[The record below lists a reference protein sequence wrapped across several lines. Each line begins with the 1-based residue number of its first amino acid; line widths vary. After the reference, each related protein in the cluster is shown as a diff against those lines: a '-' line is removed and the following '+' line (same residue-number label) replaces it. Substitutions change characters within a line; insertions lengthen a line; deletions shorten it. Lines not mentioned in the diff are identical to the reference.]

1 MSKIGVYNNKLGI
14 GSTSPSTLVHIESD
28 PPTGQHTQSNSIITL
43 KNSDTGNRTEG
54 SHSSLIHF
62 SMGTSDNLCKI
73 KGTHHGSASDGDYQ
87 PKRGRVE
94 FITHNGT
101 AEEMLLSLVNDGT
114 IKYLNLDST
123 NHGTSGYGIRDN
135 DGTLQYKNSG
145 GSWANITSG
154 GGGTTIT
161 GAATTIDTEDLTAS
175 RALASDAN
183 GKVAVSTTT
192 STELGH
198 VSGVTSAI
206 QTQLNGKQST
216 LTFNAPSTNNANPST
231 SAQIKTA
238 LDLKA
243 NLAGPSFTGDVTF
256 DTTTLKIDSTS
267 NKVGIGTASNG
278 NFRFKVH
285 NGTGSNDASSN
296 TYVWHS
302 QMCIEEETA
311 LGAGITFKAGTK
323 TGFIYYGSSNGTP
336 WVGAGGFGIA
346 TSSTNSESNLKLVIK
361 ENGDVGIGDSSPS
374 SKLDVNGKITCT
386 DFQNTSDRRIKENII
401 PATDVAIMSNLDNL
415 NLKVYT
421 YTEEYRK
428 SLPEGALP
436 TNPVF
441 GWIAQEVKNTYSDAI
456 VVQKN
461 TIGET
466 EYDDFHYI
474 KKGKLYDLAVAGVK
488 ILHQKIKDLENR
500 IKVLESK

>member
-14 GSTSPSTLVHIESD
+14 GTTSPSTLVHIESD
-28 PPTGQHTQSNSIITL
+28 PPTGQPTQSNSIITL
-43 KNSDTGNRTEG
+43 KNSDTGFRTEG

-62 SMGTSDNLCKI
+62 SMGTNDNLCKI
-73 KGTHHGSASDGDYQ
+73 KGTHHGNTGDSDYSN
-87 PKRGRVE
+87 KRGRVE

-101 AEEMLLSLVNDGT
+101 AEEILLSLVNDGT
-114 IKYLNLDST
+114 IKYLNLDSS

-135 DGTLQYKNSG
+135 NGTLQYKNSG
-145 GSWANITSG
+145 GNWANITSGG

-175 RALASDAN
+175 RALVSDTN
-183 GKVAVSTTT
+183 GKVAVSATT
-192 STELGH
+192 SAELGH

-231 SAQIKTA
+231 SAQIKSA

-256 DTTTLKIDSTS
+256 DTSTLKVDST
-267 NKVGIGTASNG
+267 NNRVGIGTASPSQRVDIEG
-278 NFRFKVH
+278 SGGSASGIIRFTDTENIDNARNWFV
-285 NGTGSNDASSN
+285 GPYRSGDA
-296 TYVWHS
+296 
-302 QMCIEEETA
+302 CFA
-311 LGAGITFKAGTK
+311 ITPSAAKAGTGPDTSK
-323 TGFIYYGSSNGTP
+323 TFQISYDG
-336 WVGAGGFGIA
+336 
-346 TSSTNSESNLKLVIK
+346 K
-361 ENGDVGIGDSSPS
+361 VGIGDTTPS
-374 SKLDVNGKITCT
+374 SVLDVNGKITCT

-401 PATDVAIMSNLDNL
+401 PATDIAIMSNIDNL

-441 GWIAQEVKNTYSDAI
+441 GWIAQEVKNTYSDAV

-466 EYDDFHYI
+466 EYEDFHYI
-474 KKGKLYDLAVAGVK
+474 KKAKLYDLAVAGVK

>member
-14 GSTSPSTLVHIESD
+14 GTTSPSTLVHIESD
-28 PPTGQHTQSNSIITL
+28 PPTGQPLLSNSIITL
-43 KNSDTGNRTEG
+43 KNSDTGFRTEG

-62 SMGTSDNLCKI
+62 SMGTNDNLCKI
-73 KGTHHGSASDGDYQ
+73 KGTHHGNTGDSDYSN
-87 PKRGRVE
+87 KRGRIE

-101 AEEMLLSLVNDGT
+101 TDEMLLSLVNDGT

-145 GSWANITSG
+145 GNWANIGG

-161 GAATTIDTEDLTAS
+161 GAATTIDTENLTTS

-183 GKVAVSTTT
+183 GKVAVSATT

-216 LTFNAPSTNNANPST
+216 LTFNAPSSNNANPST

-256 DTTTLKIDSTS
+256 DTTTLKVDST
-267 NKVGIGTASNG
+267 NN
-278 NFRFKVH
+278 R
-285 NGTGSNDASSN
+285 
-296 TYVWHS
+296 
-302 QMCIEEETA
+302 
-311 LGAGITFKAGTK
+311 
-323 TGFIYYGSSNGTP
+323 
-336 WVGAGGFGIA
+336 
-346 TSSTNSESNLKLVIK
+346 
-361 ENGDVGIGDSSPS
+361 VGIGDTTPS
-374 SKLDVNGKITCT
+374 SVLDVNGKITCT

-401 PATDVAIMSNLDNL
+401 PATDIAIMSNIDNL

-466 EYDDFHYI
+466 EYEDFHYI

>member
-28 PPTGQHTQSNSIITL
+28 PPTGQPLLSNSIITL
-43 KNSDTGNRTEG
+43 KNSDTGFRTEG

-62 SMGTSDNLCKI
+62 SMGTDDDLCKI
-73 KGTHHGSASDGDYQ
+73 KGTHHGNTGDGDYSN
-87 PKRGRVE
+87 KRGRVE

-101 AEEMLLSLVNDGT
+101 NHEMLLSLVNDGT

-161 GAATTIDTEDLTAS
+161 GAATTIDTENLTVS
-175 RALASDAN
+175 RALVSDTN

-206 QTQLNGKQST
+206 QAQLNGKQST
-216 LTFNAPSTNNANPST
+216 LTAGTGVGIAGNNISIGQAVGTTNN
-231 SAQIKTA
+231 
-238 LDLKA
+238 
-243 NLAGPSFTGDVTF
+243 VTF
-256 DTTTLKIDSTS
+256 NNI
-267 NKVGIGTASNG
+267 
-278 NFRFKVH
+278 
-285 NGTGSNDASSN
+285 
-296 TYVWHS
+296 
-302 QMCIEEETA
+302 
-311 LGAGITFKAGTK
+311 AGTLTTAAQTNITSVGTLSTLVVSGNGGILTVRGTSRPNIRYEK
-323 TGFIYYGSSNGTP
+323 GSSLK
-336 WVGAGGFGIA
+336 WQVGM
-346 TSSTNSESNLKLVIK
+346 TSETNENFSIDNFDGNDDLILNLSG
-361 ENGDVGIGDSSPS
+361 GDVGIGDSSPS

-428 SLPEGALP
+428 SLPPGSLP

>member
-14 GSTSPSTLVHIESD
+14 GTTSPSTLVHIESD
-28 PPTGQHTQSNSIITL
+28 PPTGQPTQSNSIITL
-43 KNSDTGNRTEG
+43 KNSDTGFRTEG

-62 SMGTSDNLCKI
+62 SMGTSDDLCKI
-73 KGTHHGSASDGDYQ
+73 KGTHHGNTGDSDYSN
-87 PKRGRVE
+87 KRGRVE

-101 AEEMLLSLVNDGT
+101 SEEMLLSLVNDGD

-123 NHGTSGYGIRDN
+123 NHGSTGYGIRDN

-145 GSWANITSG
+145 GNWANITSG
-154 GGGTTIT
+154 GGGN
-161 GAATTIDTEDLTAS
+161 LTVS
-175 RALASDAN
+175 RALISDTN
-183 GKVAVSTTT
+183 GKVGVSATT
-192 STELGH
+192 SAELGH

-256 DTTTLKIDSTS
+256 DTTTLKIDST
-267 NKVGIGTASNG
+267 NNRVGIGTATPITNTRVSIVGNSGATSNIVI
-278 NFRFKVH
+278 R
-285 NGTGSNDASSN
+285 N
-296 TYVWHS
+296 T
-302 QMCIEEETA
+302 TA
-311 LGAGITFKAGTK
+311 TT
-323 TGFIYYGSSNGTP
+323 TGFLYMQMNDDGKAFLLN
-336 WVGAGGFGIA
+336 
-346 TSSTNSESNLKLVIK
+346 STNNPLHIGANNQGSQLYLDNG
-361 ENGDVGIGDSSPS
+361 GDVGIGDTSPS

-401 PATDVAIMSNLDNL
+401 PATDIAIMSNIDNL

-428 SLPEGALP
+428 SLPEGSLP

-466 EYDDFHYI
+466 EYEDFHYI

>member
-14 GSTSPSTLVHIESD
+14 GSTSPSTLVHVESD
-28 PPTGQHTQSNSIITL
+28 PPAGQPLLSNSIITL
-43 KNSDTGNRTEG
+43 KNSDTGFRTEG

-62 SMGTSDNLCKI
+62 SMGTNDNLCKI
-73 KGTHHGSASDGDYQ
+73 KGTHHGNTGDSDYSN
-87 PKRGRVE
+87 KRGRVE

-101 AEEMLLSLVNDGT
+101 AEEILLSLVNDGT

-135 DGTLQYKNSG
+135 NGTLQYKNSG

-161 GAATTIDTEDLTAS
+161 GAATTIDTENLTAS
-175 RALASDAN
+175 RTLVSDAN
-183 GKVAVSTTT
+183 GKVAVSGVT
-192 STELGH
+192 SAELGH

-206 QTQLNGKQST
+206 QTQLDGKQST
-216 LTFNAPSTNNANPST
+216 LTFNAPSTNNANPSTSAQIKSALDLKQDTLTFNSPSTNNTNPST

-256 DTTTLKIDSTS
+256 DTTTLKVDST
-267 NKVGIGTASNG
+267 NN
-278 NFRFKVH
+278 R
-285 NGTGSNDASSN
+285 
-296 TYVWHS
+296 
-302 QMCIEEETA
+302 
-311 LGAGITFKAGTK
+311 
-323 TGFIYYGSSNGTP
+323 
-336 WVGAGGFGIA
+336 
-346 TSSTNSESNLKLVIK
+346 
-361 ENGDVGIGDSSPS
+361 VGIGDTTPS
-374 SKLDVNGKITCT
+374 SVLDVNGKITCT
-386 DFQNTSDRRIKENII
+386 DFQNTSDQRIKENII
-401 PATDVAIMSNLDNL
+401 PATDVAIMSNIDNL

-466 EYDDFHYI
+466 EYEDFHYI

>member
-28 PPTGQHTQSNSIITL
+28 PPTGQPLLSNSIITL
-43 KNSDTGNRTEG
+43 KNSDTGFRTEG

-62 SMGTSDNLCKI
+62 SMGSDDNLCKI
-73 KGTHHGSASDGDYQ
+73 KGTHHGNTGDSDYSN
-87 PKRGRVE
+87 KRGRVE

-101 AEEMLLSLVNDGT
+101 AEEMLMSLVNDGT

-135 DGTLQYKNSG
+135 NGTLQYKNSG
-145 GSWANITSG
+145 GDWANIGG

-161 GAATTIDTEDLTAS
+161 GAATTIDTENLTVS

-183 GKVAVSTTT
+183 GKVAVSGVT

-206 QTQLNGKQST
+206 QTQLDGKQST
-216 LTFNAPSTNNANPST
+216 LTAGTGVGIAGNTVSIGQAVGTTNN
-231 SAQIKTA
+231 
-238 LDLKA
+238 
-243 NLAGPSFTGDVTF
+243 VTF
-256 DTTTLKIDSTS
+256 NNI
-267 NKVGIGTASNG
+267 
-278 NFRFKVH
+278 
-285 NGTGSNDASSN
+285 
-296 TYVWHS
+296 
-302 QMCIEEETA
+302 
-311 LGAGITFKAGTK
+311 AGTLTTAAQTNITSVGTLSSLVVSGNGSILTVRGTSRANIRYEK
-323 TGFIYYGSSNGTP
+323 GSSLK
-336 WVGAGGFGIA
+336 WQVGM
-346 TSSTNSESNLKLVIK
+346 TSETNENFSIDNFDGNDDLIINLSG
-361 ENGDVGIGDSSPS
+361 GDVGIGDSSPS

-401 PATDVAIMSNLDNL
+401 PATDIAIMSNIDNL

-441 GWIAQEVKNTYSDAI
+441 GWIAQEVKNTYSDAV

-500 IKVLESK
+500 IQVLESK

>member
-28 PPTGQHTQSNSIITL
+28 PPTGQPLLSNSIITL
-43 KNSDTGNRTEG
+43 KNSDTGFRTEG

-62 SMGTSDNLCKI
+62 SMGTDDDLCKI
-73 KGTHHGSASDGDYQ
+73 KGTHHGNTGDSDYSN
-87 PKRGRVE
+87 KRGRVE

-101 AEEMLLSLVNDGT
+101 AEEILLSLVNDGD

-145 GSWANITSG
+145 GNWANIGG

-161 GAATTIDTEDLTAS
+161 GAATTIDTENLTVS

-183 GKVAVSTTT
+183 GKVAVSGVT

-206 QTQLNGKQST
+206 QTQLDGKQST
-216 LTFNAPSTNNANPST
+216 LTFNAPSTNNANPSTSAQIKTALDLKQDTLTFNSPSTNNTNPST

-256 DTTTLKIDSTS
+256 DTTTLKVDST
-267 NKVGIGTASNG
+267 NN
-278 NFRFKVH
+278 R
-285 NGTGSNDASSN
+285 
-296 TYVWHS
+296 
-302 QMCIEEETA
+302 
-311 LGAGITFKAGTK
+311 
-323 TGFIYYGSSNGTP
+323 
-336 WVGAGGFGIA
+336 
-346 TSSTNSESNLKLVIK
+346 
-361 ENGDVGIGDSSPS
+361 VGIGDTTPS
-374 SKLDVNGKITCT
+374 SVLDVNGKITCT

-401 PATDVAIMSNLDNL
+401 PATDIAIMSNIDNL

>member
-14 GSTSPSTLVHIESD
+14 GTTSPSTLVHIESD
-28 PPTGQHTQSNSIITL
+28 PPTDQHTQSNSILTL
-43 KNSDTGNRTEG
+43 TNSDTGNRSEG
-54 SHSSLIHF
+54 SHSSLVHF
-62 SMGTSDNLCKI
+62 SMENNDVLCKI
-73 KGTHHGSASDGDYQ
+73 KGTHHGDIGDTGYSN
-87 PKRGRVE
+87 KKGRLE

-101 AEEMLLSLVNDGT
+101 TNEILLSLVNDGT

-135 DGTLQYKNSG
+135 NGTLQYKNSG
-145 GSWANITSG
+145 GNWANITSGG

-183 GKVAVSTTT
+183 GKVAVSGVT

-206 QTQLNGKQST
+206 QTQLDGKLSA
-216 LTFNAPSTNNANPST
+216 LTFDPPSSNNNNPSK
-231 SAQIKTA
+231 SSQIKTA

-243 NLAGPSFTGDVTF
+243 NLASPSFTGDVTF
-256 DTTTLKIDSTS
+256 DTTTLKIDST
-267 NKVGIGTASNG
+267 NNRVGIGTASPSQRVDIEGNG
-278 NFRFKVH
+278 S
-285 NGTGSNDASSN
+285 TGSGRIRFTDTDTEPSSRNWFIGPYRSDDAAF
-296 TYVWHS
+296 
-302 QMCIEEETA
+302 Q
-311 LGAGITFKAGTK
+311 ITPSATKGGNSPDVTK
-323 TGFIYYGSSNGTP
+323 TFQISYT
-336 WVGAGGFGIA
+336 
-346 TSSTNSESNLKLVIK
+346 
-361 ENGDVGIGDSSPS
+361 GDVGIGDTSPS

-401 PATDVAIMSNLDNL
+401 PATDIAIMSNLDNL

-461 TIGET
+461 TIGDT
-466 EYDDFHYI
+466 EYEDFHYI
-474 KKGKLYDLAVAGVK
+474 KKAKLYDLAVAGVK

-500 IKVLESK
+500 LKVLESK